1 MKHRSLIILAA
12 TLTISIQAFGQKSQM
27 KIAQNAVGKL
37 QAAIV
42 EGKSKPDQLKV
53 IGEGI
58 KAVENAQQDR
68 RTKNWPETW
77 AVKAYLS
84 SYVALIDESES
95 NSEKYFNESVAALDS
110 AKKLDRFENNGSLLN
125 ATQYNLVLKRQEKA
139 NVAYRNNE
147 FKTAFGLLKEVS
159 DFFPRDTTLAVN
171 AGLSAQ
177 SINDYDNALFY
188 YKRALEHGAGNPTLF
203 QAIASIYTAKFENE
217 LAIRTLE
224 QGLVRNP
231 YNTFINND
239 YINLLIDSEKYD
251 KAIKAIDKTLNVDNQ
266 NKLLYFLYGY
276 LHQQKTQ
283 NSTAELSYKKALDLD
298 QNYFDAL
305 YQLGIA
311 YIDMANTSLK
321 LTDSV
326 ERNTAFVSN
335 INRAEL
341 TLLQAYEI
349 NPNDRGTAQLL
360 IDINTRKNK
369 LDKVQE
375 LKRKLEEF

>member
-1 MKHRSLIILAA
+1 MKHRSFIIFVA
-12 TLTISIQAFGQKSQM
+12 TLFISFQAFSQKSQM
-27 KIAQNAVGKL
+27 KIAQNTVGKL

-42 EGKSKPDQLKV
+42 DGKNETDQLKV

-58 KAVENAQQDR
+58 KAVENAQKDR

-77 AVKAYLS
+77 AIKAYLS
-84 SYVALIDESES
+84 SYISLIDENES
-95 NSEKYFNESVAALDS
+95 NADKYYNEAVLALDT
-110 AKKLDRFENNGSLLN
+110 AEKLDRFENNNSLIAAAN
-125 ATQYNLVLKRQEKA
+125 YNLVLRKQEKA
-139 NVAYRNNE
+139 NTAFKNNE
-147 FKTAFGLLKEVS
+147 FKVAFNLLKEVS
-159 DFFPRDTTLAVN
+159 DYFPTDTTLAIN
-171 AGLSAQ
+171 TGLSAQ
-177 SINDYDNALFY
+177 SINDYDHALYY
-188 YKRALEHGAGNPTLF
+188 YKRAKDNGAGNPTLF
-203 QAIASIYTAKFENE
+203 QSVASIYTSKFEND
-217 LAIRTLE
+217 LAIQALE
-224 QGLVRNP
+224 EGLIKNP

-276 LHQQKTQ
+276 LHQQKDKNT
-283 NSTAELSYKKALDLD
+283 TAELSYKKALDLD

-311 YIDMANTSLK
+311 YVDMANSSLK
-321 LTDSV
+321 LTDST
-326 ERNTAFVSN
+326 ERTATYTAN

-349 NPNDRGTAQLL
+349 NPNDKGTAQLL
-360 IDINTRKNK
+360 IDINTRKNR